1 MIRYLSHKEIEF
13 EKWDLCLEQASN
25 SLVYGYSWYLNKVS
39 PNWDALVLDD
49 YHAVMPLT
57 HGRKYFICYLHQPFF
72 TQQLGVFA
80 KAQLNQDLII
90 EFISAIPSKFKF
102 IEVNLN
108 EQNYF
113 LSEEYKLIKRKN
125 YLLNL
130 NKPYDKLVKDY
141 NNQALRNLKK
151 SRKQEIELRTI
162 QYKEV
167 ITFYRIHKSEVTL
180 GVKSED
186 YLALEGLMEVAYKRG
201 KLFSKGVFSKSGELL
216 ACGSYLMQ
224 KGRIIFLIGTS
235 SASGRETGAM
245 HYLMDSMIFQF
256 SNHKM
261 LFDFEGSEIPGIAR
275 FYKSFGAMKTHYFR
289 LKKNR
294 LPWLLR
300 LLK

>member
-201 KLFSKGVFSKSGELL
+201 KLFSKGVFSKSGELV

-275 FYKSFGAMKTHYFR
+275 FYKSFGAIKTHYFR

>member
-1 MIRYLSHKEIEF
+1 LIRYLSHKEIEF

-108 EQNYF
+108 EQNYY

-275 FYKSFGAMKTHYFR
+275 FYKSFGAIKTHYFR

>member
-57 HGRKYFICYLHQPFF
+57 HGRKYFISYLHQPFF

-275 FYKSFGAMKTHYFR
+275 FYKSFGSIKTHYFR

>member
-1 MIRYLSHKEIEF
+1 LIRYLSHKEIEF

-275 FYKSFGAMKTHYFR
+275 FYKSFGAIKTHYFR

>member
-1 MIRYLSHKEIEF
+1 LIRYLSHKEIEF

-201 KLFSKGVFSKSGELL
+201 KLFSKGVFSKSGELV

-275 FYKSFGAMKTHYFR
+275 FYKSFGAIKTHYFR

>member
-108 EQNYF
+108 EQNYY

-275 FYKSFGAMKTHYFR
+275 FYKSFGAIKTHYFR

>member
-57 HGRKYFICYLHQPFF
+57 HGRKYFIYYLHQPFF

-80 KAQLNQDLII
+80 KAQLNQDLMI

-130 NKPYDKLVKDY
+130 NKPYEKLVKEY
-141 NNQALRNLKK
+141 NNQALRSLKK

-275 FYKSFGAMKTHYFR
+275 FYKSFGAIKTHYFR

-300 LLK
+300 LFK

>member
-167 ITFYRIHKSEVTL
+167 ITFYRIHKPEVTL
-180 GVKSED
+180 GV
-186 YLALEGLMEVAYKRG
+186 
-201 KLFSKGVFSKSGELL
+201 
-216 ACGSYLMQ
+216 
-224 KGRIIFLIGTS
+224 
-235 SASGRETGAM
+235 
-245 HYLMDSMIFQF
+245 
-256 SNHKM
+256 
-261 LFDFEGSEIPGIAR
+261 
-275 FYKSFGAMKTHYFR
+275 
-289 LKKNR
+289 
-294 LPWLLR
+294 
-300 LLK
+300 

>member
-25 SLVYGYSWYLNKVS
+25 SLVYGYSWYLNQVS
-39 PNWDALVLDD
+39 PNWDALVLDN

-57 HGRKYFICYLHQPFF
+57 HGRKYFIHYLHQPFF

-80 KAQLNQDLII
+80 KVQLNQDLII
-90 EFISAIPSKFKF
+90 EFISSIPSKFRF

-113 LSEEYKLIKRKN
+113 LSEEYNLIKRKN

-180 GVKSED
+180 GVKAED

-245 HYLMDSMIFQF
+245 HYLMDSIIFQF
-256 SNHKM
+256 ANHKM

-275 FYKSFGAMKTHYFR
+275 FYKSFGAIKTHYFR

-300 LLK
+300 LFK

>member
-1 MIRYLSHKEIEF
+1 MIRYLSHKEIDI

-25 SLVYGYSWYLNKVS
+25 SLVYGYSWYLNQVS
-39 PNWDALVLDD
+39 PEWDALVLDD

-57 HGRKYFICYLHQPFF
+57 QSRKYFISYLFQPFF

-80 KAQLNQDLII
+80 KTQINQDLILD
-90 EFISAIPSKFKF
+90 FVSAIPSKFKF
-102 IEVNLN
+102 IEISLN

-113 LSEEYKLIKRKN
+113 LSENYKLIKRKN

-162 QYKEV
+162 QFKEV

-186 YLALEGLMEVAYKRG
+186 YQALESLMEVAWKRG

-216 ACGSYLMQ
+216 ACGCFLMQ

-245 HYLMDSMIFQF
+245 HYLMDSIIFQF
-256 SNHKM
+256 ANHKM
-261 LFDFEGSEIPGIAR
+261 LLDFEGSEIPGIAR
-275 FYKSFGAMKTHYFR
+275 FYKSFGAIKTHYFR

-294 LPWLLR
+294 LPWLIR
-300 LLK
+300 LFK

>member
-180 GVKSED
+180 GV
-186 YLALEGLMEVAYKRG
+186 
-201 KLFSKGVFSKSGELL
+201 
-216 ACGSYLMQ
+216 
-224 KGRIIFLIGTS
+224 
-235 SASGRETGAM
+235 
-245 HYLMDSMIFQF
+245 
-256 SNHKM
+256 
-261 LFDFEGSEIPGIAR
+261 
-275 FYKSFGAMKTHYFR
+275 
-289 LKKNR
+289 
-294 LPWLLR
+294 
-300 LLK
+300 